1 MKHVGLDF
9 GTANTSVAIGSAGQ
23 TNVLNLE
30 GQSGSIP
37 STLFFDFEHGTTV
50 FGEAAFERY
59 YFGDRGRFL
68 RSFKSALG
76 TSTID
81 HIIRIKLNTYSI
93 KDIIQQYIGEVLTR
107 AETNLDGKIRN
118 LVVGRPVSFVD
129 DNPEADRLAEAALRD
144 VVTKLGVDNIEFQLE
159 PIAAALNYGVT
170 VTGQETVL
178 VIDIGAGTSDFSV
191 VKFQS
196 TGLPESLDS
205 KVIANCGI
213 HIGGNDFDKLIAL
226 NRVMPFFGYQQRFK
240 RRPTLDTPN
249 SYFHN
254 ASSWHRID
262 LLYDRKVI
270 NGLNELMPQMQQP
283 ETFGRFIKLIE
294 SRQTHK
300 VLGAVE
306 KTKKQFTKHNDALIS
321 LPFLQEGLDIEMS
334 NADFQTLT
342 NSMCADII
350 STANQAIAN
359 AGLLKPDIDTVYL
372 TGGSMGIQHLYN
384 MVLLEYPHS
393 KIIEGDRSTAVAR
406 GLALDA
412 QRKFA

>member
-9 GTANTSVAIGSAGQ
+9 GTANTSVAINSDGQ
-23 TNVLNLE
+23 TSVLNLE
-30 GQSGSIP
+30 GHSGSIP
-37 STLFFDFEHGTTV
+37 STLFFDFEDNSTV
-50 FGEAAFERY
+50 FGEEAFERY

-81 HIIRIKLNTYSI
+81 HVIRIKLNTYSI
-93 KDIIQQYIGEVLTR
+93 KDIIGQYIGEVLSR
-107 AETNLDGKIRN
+107 AETKIGSDIKN

-129 DNPEADRLAEAALRD
+129 DNPQADRLAQAALND
-144 VVTKLGVDNIEFQLE
+144 VVSNLGVENIEFQLE

-170 VTGQETVL
+170 VSGEEVVL

-191 VKFQS
+191 VKFLAK
-196 TGLPESLDS
+196 GPAENLESQ
-205 KVIANCGI
+205 VIANCGI

-226 NRVMPFFGYQQRFK
+226 NRVMPLFGYQQRFK
-240 RRPTLDTPN
+240 RRPELEIAN
-249 SYFHN
+249 SFFLN

-270 NGLNELMPQMQQP
+270 TALKELLPQVLEP
-283 ETFGRFIKLIE
+283 ATFTRFIQLVE

-306 KTKKQFTKHNDALIS
+306 KTKRQFAESNDALIE
-321 LPFLQEGLDIEMS
+321 LPFVDQGLNIEMS
-334 NADFQTLT
+334 SADFETLS
-342 NSMCADII
+342 NNMCSDIMR
-350 STANQAIAN
+350 TANHAIAD
-359 AGLLKPDIDTVYL
+359 AGLVKADIDTVYL
-372 TGGSMGIQHLYN
+372 TGGSMGIKHLHN
-384 MVLLEYPHS
+384 RVLLEYPDS
-393 KIIEGDRSTAVAR
+393 NVIEGDRSTAVAR